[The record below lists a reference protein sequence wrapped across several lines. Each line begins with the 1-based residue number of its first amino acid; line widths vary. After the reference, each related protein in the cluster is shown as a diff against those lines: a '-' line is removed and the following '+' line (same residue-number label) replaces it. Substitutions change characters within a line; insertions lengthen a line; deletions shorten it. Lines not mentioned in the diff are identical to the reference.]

1 LTVPRLHAGSP
12 APFHD
17 RDRPLL
23 PGGAAILK
31 LFYQETAK
39 FNGPRK
45 KDKQL
50 NLWSVRSIPKA
61 KGPAESL
68 ARHNLCEIAVLWTL
82 EVKGM
87 DLPQVATLRER
98 CADLAGTLSNRHG
111 HVFSEMRKLSLNHPS
126 DVAAYLVL
134 NELDKKGARETHG
147 YRLKVL
153 EFGIGA
159 LLEGKN

>member
-1 LTVPRLHAGSP
+1 MLK
-12 APFHD
+12 PFD
-17 RDRPLL
+17 
-23 PGGAAILK
+23 
-31 LFYQETAK
+31 QNTAK
-39 FNGPRK
+39 FKGPRK

-68 ARHNLCEIAVLWTL
+68 DRHNLREIAVLWTP

-87 DLPQVATLRER
+87 DLLQVATLRER

-111 HVFSEMRKLSLNHPS
+111 HVFSEMRKRGLNHPS
-126 DVAAYLVL
+126 DVAAYFVL
-134 NELDKKGARETHG
+134 NELDKKGARETPG

-153 EFGIGA
+153 DFGIGA
-159 LLEGKN
+159 LVEGKN